1 MGLRS
6 SLDRGHTILLHTYI
20 KWWYAMYVYYILLYN
35 SMLYTKS
42 NTRGFFLGSWLSSN
56 RCLVGI
62 PIYYVPTYGHF
73 NLKISLLIEWIH
85 FSVECGLIK
94 NKDQMISQHQYLYFN
109 IIICFMFSADAKDS
123 TIQFFYP

>member
-1 MGLRS
+1 
-6 SLDRGHTILLHTYI
+6 
-20 KWWYAMYVYYILLYN
+20 MYVYYILLYN

-73 NLKISLLIEWIH
+73 NFKIPSLYRMNTFFRGVW
-85 FSVECGLIK
+85 F
-94 NKDQMISQHQYLYFN
+94 HQ
-109 IIICFMFSADAKDS
+109 K
-123 TIQFFYP
+123 